1 MVMVLTKTSVGPPE
15 FWLVDTGTVN
25 GIARGV
31 ELAFQQ
37 NYASNFQTAT
47 TASFTSTQGCSNTK
61 SKA

>member
-1 MVMVLTKTSVGPPE
+1 MVLKRISVRPLE

-37 NYASNFQTAT
+37 NYASNIQTT
-47 TASFTSTQGCSNTK
+47 TMVSFTSTQGCSNTK
-61 SKA
+61 